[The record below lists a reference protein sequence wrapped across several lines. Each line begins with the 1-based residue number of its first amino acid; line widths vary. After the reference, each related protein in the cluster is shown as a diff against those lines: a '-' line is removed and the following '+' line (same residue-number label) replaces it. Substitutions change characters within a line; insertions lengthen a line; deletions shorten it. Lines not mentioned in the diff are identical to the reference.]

1 MNYIIK
7 NFINKYIIFFENII
21 IDERMLWERKIKYD
35 FSFNL
40 NIIYKLW
47 YEIDWEIEVIRRK
60 IWDLNNLSLLKI
72 DLYWLIDDFQMIEY
86 RKMIK
91 ALSFMNKMTLKI
103 NLYIW
108 NNNKYKNINK
118 VLIEIY
124 FE

>member
-91 ALSFMNKMTLKI
+91 TLSFINKIILKI
-103 NLYIW
+103 NLYIQ

-118 VLIEIY
+118 ILIEIY
-124 FE
+124 FK